1 MMLKLLSV
9 SSPHAVGV
17 RLSGKVNHND
27 MDTIVNEVERKLKDE
42 DRLGIY
48 IELDHFEGFTL
59 RGFLRE
65 TRFALRYMGHI
76 TRAAMVGESRWFT
89 RASTVITR
97 FFPNVE
103 IEHFT
108 PIQKDEALIWVAEKD
123 VEHFS

>member
-1 MMLKLLSV
+1 MMLKLLPV
-9 SSPHAVGV
+9 TSPYAVGV

-27 MDTIVNEVERKLKDE
+27 MDIIIDEMECKLKKE
-42 DRLGIY
+42 DQLGIY

-65 TRFALRYMGHI
+65 ARFALRYLRHI
-76 TRAAMVGESRWFT
+76 TRAAMVGESRWFN
-89 RASTVITR
+89 RAATVITR

-103 IEHFT
+103 IEYFT

-123 VEHFS
+123 VEYFS